1 MTSTSEHVSRETF
14 ASRSN
19 VLLALRMSGWVLG
32 LPFAKRLVP
41 IERLAR
47 MMWRDGARE
56 RLPQR
61 ELFTM
66 RLACR
71 LTRFS
76 GSNCLDR
83 SLILYRY
90 LAGAGASPTLVLGI
104 GKEGRYGHAWI
115 LVDGVAVADS
125 DAELERYEGIVAF
138 GAWGRRVSAVAPTPR
153 ISR

>member
-1 MTSTSEHVSRETF
+1 MTNTSDRVSRETF

-19 VLLALRMSGWVLG
+19 VLLALRMTTWVLG
-32 LPFAKRLVP
+32 LPLAKRLVP
-41 IERLAR
+41 IERLAGR
-47 MMWRDGARE
+47 MWRDGATE

-90 LAGAGASPTLVLGI
+90 LAAAGASPTLVIGI
-104 GKEGRYGHAWI
+104 SKQGRSGHAWVT
-115 LVDGVAVADS
+115 VDGVPVADS
-125 DAELERYEGIVAF
+125 DALLQRYEGIVAF
-138 GAWGRRVSAVAPTPR
+138 GPQGRRLSTAVPTVR
-153 ISR
+153 ISP